1 MKTAQPQTIPSNSTP
16 LCPPTTEETGPTPA
30 AAIPPIAAAPTASA
44 PIYANAAGV
53 LAQAQEEQAFPET
66 LRDALYH
73 TIFSRRD
80 VRGQFKPDPV
90 PEAVL
95 SRLLTA
101 AHFAP
106 SVGFMQPWSFLL
118 LRDRQR
124 RQGIHDLFAQANEE
138 ARTRFGGDQGRLYSR
153 LKLEG
158 ILESP
163 LNLVITCDRDRAGP
177 EVLGRTHIPTMD
189 LFSTVCAVQNLWL
202 AARAE
207 GLGVGWVSIFDPERV
222 HAHLGLPP
230 RVEVVAYLC
239 LGYVRHFESQ
249 PELETLGWRRR
260 LDLGALVYEDAWGQA
275 ASASLQTQ
283 LRQDQARAAAER
295 RL

>member
-1 MKTAQPQTIPSNSTP
+1 MKTAQPHATSINCTTLS
-16 LCPPTTEETGPTPA
+16 PTASEKTGTAPA
-30 AAIPPIAAAPTASA
+30 AATLPMSA
-44 PIYANAAGV
+44 PSAPVYANAAGV
-53 LAQAQEEQAFPET
+53 LAQAQEEQAFPEA

-90 PEAVL
+90 PDAVL

-118 LRDRQR
+118 LRDQAR
-124 RQGIHDLFAQANEE
+124 RQGVHDLFLQANEE
-138 ARTRFGGDQGRLYSR
+138 ARARFGGDQGRLYSR
-153 LKLEG
+153 IKLEG

-163 LNLVITCDRDRAGP
+163 LNLVVTCDRDRAGP
-177 EVLGRTHIPTMD
+177 VVLGRTHIPTMD

-207 GLGVGWVSIFDPERV
+207 GLGVGWVSIFDPQRV

-230 RVEVVAYLC
+230 QVEVVAYLC

-249 PELETLGWRRR
+249 PELETLGWRHR
-260 LDLGALVYEDAWGQA
+260 LDLAELVYEDAWGQA
-275 ASASLQTQ
+275 APTSLQTQ
-283 LRQDQARAAAER
+283 LRQDQARAAKER